1 MIAAILV
8 AMSLSTAAGSTE
20 RYALEVSIMRDGVET
35 VSTRSLIQED
45 GASEISVSDGLETFQ
60 MNAELSVVQ
69 GDGDDAQ
76 LALAVSITNNSD
88 EPLQPQMIVRRGGTA
103 RMEVGTSTDHIK
115 LSLSPI
121 AD

>member
-1 MIAAILV
+1 
-8 AMSLSTAAGSTE
+8 
-20 RYALEVSIMRDGVET
+20 
-35 VSTRSLIQED
+35 
-45 GASEISVSDGLETFQ
+45 